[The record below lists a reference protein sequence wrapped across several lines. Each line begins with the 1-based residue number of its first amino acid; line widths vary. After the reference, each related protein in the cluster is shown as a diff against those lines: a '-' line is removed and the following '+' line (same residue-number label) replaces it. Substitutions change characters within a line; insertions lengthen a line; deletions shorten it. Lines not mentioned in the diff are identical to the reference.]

1 MYIVISILTFIPIIV
16 TLGVLYAN
24 IGVAEFAGY
33 YFLVMVIIINLIII
47 KRGLM
52 YQVLPL
58 FLR

>member
-33 YFLVMVIIINLIII
+33 YFFVMVIIINLIII
-47 KRGLM
+47 KKGLM